1 MTTTAA
7 LPAAVATPTAA
18 GAPGAP
24 RTGGMTDSRDPP
36 GTSGHFDHQL
46 DAARQRHDVPK
57 DAVST
62 PVAPPPS
69 PSPVGAESLPVAAD
83 PHRPAKLP
91 DDTAASAL
99 AGAML
104 ALLGPAVT
112 VSAPRVVAAA
122 VNPAGGAGGQE
133 GVGKAVVF
141 PVAPDAGRQV
151 SVREDTPASAL
162 AGAML
167 ALLGPAVA
175 AGAPRAV
182 TAAITTATGAVGR
195 EGEGKPVAA
204 DAKTATLLQPG
215 NPDSP
220 IAAVTAVLAAAV
232 GSFTAAAGAARPR
245 DVSALDSASAMAQ
258 AVALSVPGAHAAP
271 LTPHVL
277 QLPAAVGSA
286 AFGHDLGQQVAWLG
300 GQDLK
305 QARIRLHPQELG
317 QLDVSVSVTQGRV
330 DVVFNAQ
337 HPAAVLAVQQSLA
350 DLGHLLA
357 QHGLHL
363 GHAEVG
369 QHGRSHQRPHG
380 RAASNATALA
390 NADEV
395 HVGSL
400 SPVLG
405 AIGLLDTFA

>member
-18 GAPGAP
+18 GAPGTP

-69 PSPVGAESLPVAAD
+69 PVGAESLPVAAD

-104 ALLGPAVT
+104 ALLGPPVA
-112 VSAPRVVAAA
+112 VSAPRTVVVAINAA
-122 VNPAGGAGGQE
+122 AGTIGQAGG
-133 GVGKAVVF
+133 
-141 PVAPDAGRQV
+141 
-151 SVREDTPASAL
+151 SN
-162 AGAML
+162 
-167 ALLGPAVA
+167 AVA
-175 AGAPRAV
+175 S
-182 TAAITTATGAVGR
+182 
-195 EGEGKPVAA
+195 
-204 DAKTATLLQPG
+204 DAKTATPLQLDNAG
-215 NPDSP
+215 SP
-220 IAAVTAVLAAAV
+220 VAAATGALAAAI
-232 GSFTAAAGAARPR
+232 GSLPVAAGAARPR

-258 AVALSVPGAHAAP
+258 AVALSVPGAQAAP
-271 LTPHVL
+271 LTLHAL
-277 QLPAAVGSA
+277 QLPTPVGSH
-286 AFGHDLGQQVAWLG
+286 AFSHDLGQQVAWLG

-317 QLDVSVSVTQGRV
+317 QLDVSVSVTHGRV

-350 DLGHLLA
+350 QLGQLLA

-369 QHGRSHQRPHG
+369 QHGRSGQRPHG
-380 RAASNATALA
+380 RAASNATGLA

-400 SPVLG
+400 APVLG
-405 AIGLLDTFA
+405 TIGLLDTFA

>member
-7 LPAAVATPTAA
+7 LPAAIASPVAA
-18 GAPGAP
+18 GSPGAP

-36 GTSGHFDHQL
+36 GTSVHFDHQL

-62 PVAPPPS
+62 PGAPPP
-69 PSPVGAESLPVAAD
+69 PVGAESLPVAAD

-104 ALLGPAVT
+104 ALLGPAV
-112 VSAPRVVAAA
+112 V
-122 VNPAGGAGGQE
+122 
-133 GVGKAVVF
+133 
-141 PVAPDAGRQV
+141 
-151 SVREDTPASAL
+151 
-162 AGAML
+162 
-167 ALLGPAVA
+167 

-195 EGEGKPVAA
+195 EGDGKPVAA
-204 DAKTATLLQPG
+204 DAKTALLLQPG

-220 IAAVTAVLAAAV
+220 IAAATAVLAAAV
-232 GSFTAAAGAARPR
+232 GSFPATAGAARPR

-350 DLGHLLA
+350 DLGQLLA

-369 QHGRSHQRPHG
+369 QHGRSGQRPHG
-380 RAASNATALA
+380 RAASNATGLA

-395 HVGSL
+395 QVGSL

>member
-7 LPAAVATPTAA
+7 LPAAVASPAAA

-24 RTGGMTDSRDPP
+24 RTGGMTDSRDPM
-36 GTSGHFDHQL
+36 GTTGHFDHQL
-46 DAARQRHDVPK
+46 DAARQRHELPK
-57 DAVST
+57 DAASPT
-62 PVAPPPS
+62 AASPPP
-69 PSPVGAESLPVAAD
+69 PGVDPVTTAAD
-83 PHRPAKLP
+83 AHRQARVPE
-91 DDTAASAL
+91 DTAASAL

-104 ALLGPAVT
+104 ALLGPAVA
-112 VSAPRVVAAA
+112 VS
-122 VNPAGGAGGQE
+122 
-133 GVGKAVVF
+133 
-141 PVAPDAGRQV
+141 
-151 SVREDTPASAL
+151 T
-162 AGAML
+162 
-167 ALLGPAVA
+167 
-175 AGAPRAV
+175 PRAMA
-182 TAAITTATGAVGR
+182 AAITTATGAVGR

-204 DAKTATLLQPG
+204 DAKTAMLLQPG
-215 NPDSP
+215 NADSP
-220 IAAVTAVLAAAV
+220 IAAPPAVLAAVV
-232 GSFTAAAGAARPR
+232 GSSPPTAGATRPR

-258 AVALSVPGAHAAP
+258 AVALPVPGAHAAP

-277 QLPAAVGSA
+277 QLSAPVGSP
-286 AFGHDLGQQVAWLG
+286 AFSHDLGQQVAWLG

-369 QHGRSHQRPHG
+369 QHDRGDRHSHGQT
-380 RAASNATALA
+380 ASNATPLA